1 MKACGVEMNKP
12 KILIVEDD
20 DALRLTL
27 KEIIAFTFKCEI
39 TEALNGR
46 EAVELLNNDK
56 FDLMLLDIKMPGISG
71 VDIIKKK
78 KELYPDTDILVVS
91 AWDSQG
97 IAAEV
102 LEEGAF
108 DYIPKPSNFNVILD
122 KVSAILKKRGKYL
135 PI

>member
-1 MKACGVEMNKP
+1 MSKP

-27 KEIIAFTFKCEI
+27 KEIIGLAFECVI
-39 TEALNGR
+39 I
-46 EAVELLNNDK
+46 EAVDGRQAVEFLKNDK

-78 KELYPDTDILVVS
+78 KELYSNTDILVVS
-91 AWDSQG
+91 AWDSQA

-102 LEEGAF
+102 LEDGAF
-108 DYIPKPSNFNVILD
+108 DYIPKPSNFNVILE
-122 KVSAILKKRGKYL
+122 KISEILKKRGKYL

>member
-1 MKACGVEMNKP
+1 MSKP

-27 KEIIAFTFKCEI
+27 KEIIGLAFECVI
-39 TEALNGR
+39 IEAVDGR
-46 EAVELLNNDK
+46 QAVELLKNDK
-56 FDLMLLDIKMPGISG
+56 FDLVLLDIKMPGISG

-78 KELYPDTDILVVS
+78 KELYSNTDILVVS
-91 AWDSQG
+91 AWDSQA

-102 LEEGAF
+102 LEDGAF
-108 DYIPKPSNFNVILD
+108 DYIPKPSNFNVILE
-122 KVSAILKKRGKYL
+122 KISEILKKRGKYL